1 MSGAVRTK
9 VWRGLA
15 LPRYVSGAGGGR
27 AMTSLLNAVL
37 PRRSGS
43 RPPQVQE
50 IEGKRKAESADP
62 DGLPS
67 TIVELK
73 KLKTQLTAAEKKLKE
88 ELGALQRELALKG
101 DESKAAEAAEKEG
114 EVAKKNAE
122 LTETQQKLQSVK
134 EKLAS
139 IQEANASAMRASKL
153 AAFTREQSEGLASEA
168 ERDAFFAPGN
178 DMTFEEAFEI
188 DAQEQQE
195 ADKKAK
201 AWAKENGGVTKDEW
215 RITQEGLTEETRP
228 VIRKQLKTLR
238 ERFDPAVYAQNLNTP
253 DGEIV
258 FVKAIYRVTL
268 KLGNE
273 YLKKGEAAQISVD
286 EQAAKVQ
293 AAEKKAAGNEED
305 PELLQERATLAMR
318 QAELRRL
325 QGVYSNLESVL
336 ATQRAVVENKQYLD
350 QEDALIRQEEEEA
363 AAAAAAAQSAQD
375 AKAAV
380 DRAAAEAKAERE
392 RARAAKAASKLTP
405 EQEARAKFDDKFKFM
420 TPAPGD
426 AEYAWY
432 RDTQTQYQAGRQQF
446 SDSFNPAEY
455 PLQPYTDEE
464 LNKIFPY
471 DGKKG
476 TPSAL
481 IKEAG
486 GVPKLL
492 EKYLPQA
499 EALLASES
507 VDPATAWKG
516 RPSPARM
523 AFILTQPAYLTDES
537 LTKDGYD
544 LLRQTKLR
552 SYGTA
557 ALFSNEFYE
566 IIEKPEVKD
575 HVNLSRATLLY
586 GEIKS
591 FTEGGLG
598 SKVLGSSN
606 GLWLMDDLLDP
617 LKAAIDSIDENA
629 EDARAEA
636 LDRIFTRLG
645 TQDKFKSIKAS
656 KDMFDKTD
664 QANHDTLA
672 MSVVAVIENE
682 RKRLLRELPARKAHF
697 DTWHRRYMQE
707 YERVAGLVK
716 QSAQKAREEAK
727 RRKQDAAID
736 PKERLKQ
743 LKENEEARN
752 KEMKD
757 LGAQIAALEKALNA
771 AQAGNNTSEA
781 KKLAAKKTKFLA
793 AFRKLE
799 SEQRES
805 DAQLNY
811 ERTLASLQAEVSD
824 ASAKIAAA
832 FITLDEAQKA
842 LQERLDQDQAQFNES
857 FDDVGASCSAEPG
870 QCGEVSTG
878 RLDRAYV
885 AWAEARGLVMPVNVL
900 NVESIRTRTY
910 NTSLDDELTQE
921 QHDHLFLT
929 ADEAFGSSEEGEEG
943 GMASEPPSPASEG
956 GPSSPALQDPQG
968 PGEGAADMAV
978 GSPAYASPIKGAEI
992 GVKQPTPSPVQVPD
1006 AERGGQRAIDEVE
1019 VYTTR
1024 PLAFN
1029 KGYARIVLREIL
1041 MELKK
1046 MHDYSLN
1053 TLKNG
1058 AARFVDLA
1066 AAIKG
1071 DYVNNPALREQKIDE
1086 TVDELLPFFEHMLR
1100 YRNTVLKA
1108 KEIQLEQELE
1118 IAVGI
1123 SERAPGEK
1131 AGSGAK
1137 GKQPAAAAA
1146 AGGESRESRKANR
1159 QARRF
1164 YDEQSSILTKH
1175 AVRNEWKVE
1184 AQRMLQ
1190 LQDGRIPGQLYSPQ
1204 PYFLPLRIAAPP
1216 RVGKSATALL
1226 TAAIAKRLGM
1236 KVMYSVSPNK
1246 RTPIQEMLGKIDSIG
1261 WGERGAAVKRSTRGA
1276 SNDGASTDNTLMNY
1290 RAYSIEDIPGR
1301 KASPDPADIDMIL
1314 YSSDVSDDAMRV
1326 GAILANWRLRDVLV
1340 FHIHDEA
1347 QSFAKAEKNDIVPAH
1362 LVDVPPPPLLQYL
1375 RHYYGNMYGLICNV
1389 TATHF
1394 PTLLEEDMWGF
1405 FGSVRQNVRRGLPVS
1420 ATMIQIGSEVG
1431 SRFLPMLPE
1440 ALRPFVPAGYM
1451 GVEYLRTWQAA
1462 PAPGKPKEDVYLQI
1476 GANHSAKMNQKGA
1489 EAALADG
1496 PEGLS
1501 ADELRAAQSMEVNAA
1516 KDAEERRKAAE
1527 RAARSGAAASAGR
1540 RRKKSTAIEEDLD
1553 GETDEQRKERAEEA
1567 LQDAQLTPLQLILG
1581 GDADGDGT
1589 PQSSALDTPPA
1600 PKTEDSDYS
1609 DSGSSDSEE
1618 ESEATKKRKGAKSK
1632 KPKRTKADIEREKQ
1646 RIRQL
1651 AEADLRNIGA
1661 HFQEWHGLEI
1671 EKDLNDIKQVA
1682 ATQGLAR
1689 HNIVPMHIG
1698 ALNNEISDTGM
1709 ASFVRYFGKAAH
1721 QNAVNAGI
1729 FGKTKTKKTPITA
1742 DASRYSCLFIL
1753 FTTAISTMDQVLMSN
1768 IQVVGEEGNN
1778 GRDKKAKT
1786 RLRAVKRKPVLDGE
1800 RAPSPLPP
1808 ESKTTAALCCIYSP
1822 VNNVATLDGEE
1833 PVFEVFLASS
1843 ADFAIREAANYKYQS
1858 FSTPVR
1864 RVSILGYGMLEAGLT
1879 VQVYIPPNEVEP
1891 IARTYCPKYLAL
1903 ATSAQ
1908 AALDAQ
1914 LQIAGRSFVEIK
1926 GQVAP
1931 TTEQWQVQMLGVKNA
1946 VKTLVEYSGM
1956 ESLLSKIKPVR
1967 MYQALKDPEVF
1978 DNSLIAKQKGKNKLG
1993 VVGVRRGDFGQILG
2007 LTAATAQKR
2016 ADEAEKRKAAK
2027 KAEEA
2032 SGSGGAGPSGTSP
2045 PPAPPPAPGAD
2056 MEVGARAASGASSA
2070 SVSVKWGRGGA

>member
-1 MSGAVRTK
+1 
-9 VWRGLA
+9 
-15 LPRYVSGAGGGR
+15 
-27 AMTSLLNAVL
+27 MTSLLNAVL

-50 IEGKRKAESADP
+50 IEGKRKMPEGGAGSDGGSSADP

-67 TIVELK
+67 TIGDLK
-73 KLKTQLTAAEKKLKE
+73 KLKTTLAATEKKLKE
-88 ELGALQRELALKG
+88 ELGALQGELLALKG
-101 DESKAAEAAEKEG
+101 DESRAAEVSAKEV
-114 EVAKKNAE
+114 EVATKNAE
-122 LTETQQKLQSVK
+122 LTETQQKLKSVQ

-153 AAFTREQSEGLASEA
+153 AAFTREQSEGLAPEA
-168 ERDAFFAPGN
+168 ERDAFFAPGK

-188 DAQEQQE
+188 DAREQQE

-201 AWAKENGGVTKDEW
+201 TWAKENGGVTKDEW
-215 RITQEGLTEETRP
+215 RTTQEGLTEEARP
-228 VIRKQLKTLR
+228 AIRKQLKTLR
-238 ERFDPAVYAQNLNTP
+238 ARFDPALYAQNLNTP

-273 YLKKGEAAQISVD
+273 YLKKGEAAQKFVD
-286 EQAAKVQ
+286 EQAEKVQ
-293 AAEKKAAGNEED
+293 AAQEKAAGNEED
-305 PELLQERATLAMR
+305 SELLQERATLEMR
-318 QAELRRL
+318 QAELKRL
-325 QGVYSNLESVL
+325 QTVYANLGSVL

-350 QEDALIRQEEEEA
+350 QEDALIRQEEE
-363 AAAAAAAQSAQD
+363 AAAAAAQSASL

-380 DRAAAEAKAERE
+380 DRAAAEAKAEKERAKAERE
-392 RARAAKAASKLTP
+392 RAKAAKAASKLTP

-432 RDTQTQYQAGRQQF
+432 RDTQTQYQTGRQQF
-446 SDSFNPAEY
+446 YDSFNPAEY

-464 LNKIFPY
+464 LNRIFPY

-486 GVPKLL
+486 GAPKLL
-492 EKYLPQA
+492 DKYLPEA
-499 EALLASES
+499 IALLESEGI
-507 VDPATAWKG
+507 DPAAAWKG

-523 AFILTQPAYLTDES
+523 AFILTKEAYLADES

-575 HVNLSRATLLY
+575 QVNLSRATLLY

-606 GLWLMDDLLDP
+606 GLWLMDDLLAP
-617 LKAAIDSIDENA
+617 LKAAMDSIADNADNA

-664 QANHDTLA
+664 PSNHDTLA
-672 MSVVAVIENE
+672 VAAMVVIENE

-697 DTWHRRYMQE
+697 DTWHRRYMEE

-716 QSAQKAREEAK
+716 QSAQKARQEAK

-757 LGAQIAALEKALNA
+757 LGDQLAALDKALNA
-771 AQAGNNTSEA
+771 AQAANNTSEA

-842 LQERLDQDQAQFNES
+842 LQERLDQDQAQFYES
-857 FDDVGASCSAEPG
+857 FEDVGASCSAEPG
-870 QCGEVSTG
+870 QCGEVSIG

-885 AWAEARGLVMPVNVL
+885 AWAEARGLVMPVNAL
-900 NVESIRTRTY
+900 NADASRTRTY

-921 QHDHLFLT
+921 QHDQLFLT

-956 GPSSPALQDPQG
+956 GPD
-968 PGEGAADMAV
+968 DMAL

-992 GVKQPTPSPVQVPD
+992 GVNQPTPSPVQVPD

-1041 MELKK
+1041 VELKK
-1046 MHDYSLN
+1046 MHDYSVD

-1071 DYVNNPALREQKIDE
+1071 DDVNNPALREQKIDE

-1100 YRNTVLKA
+1100 YRNTALKA

-1137 GKQPAAAAA
+1137 GKQPAEAAAA
-1146 AGGESRESRKANR
+1146 EGQSRESRKANR

-1164 YDEQSSILTKH
+1164 YDAQSSILTKR

-1314 YSSDVSDDAMRV
+1314 YSSDVADDAMRA

-1420 ATMIQIGSEVG
+1420 ATMIQIRSEVG

-1462 PAPGKPKEDVYLQI
+1462 PGPRQPKQDVYLQI

-1516 KDAEERRKAAE
+1516 KEAEEKRKAAE

-1553 GETDEQRKERAEEA
+1553 GETEEQRQQRAEEA

-1600 PKTEDSDYS
+1600 PKAEDSDYS

-1618 ESEATKKRKGAKSK
+1618 ESDATKTRKGAKGK
-1632 KPKRTKADIEREKQ
+1632 KPKRTKADIEQEKK

-1671 EKDLNDIKQVA
+1671 EKDLNEIKGVSG
-1682 ATQGLAR
+1682 TQGLAR

-1729 FGKTKTKKTPITA
+1729 FGRTKTKKTPTAA

-1786 RLRAVKRKPVLDGE
+1786 KLRAVKRKPFLAGE
-1800 RAPSPLPP
+1800 RPPSTLPP

-1822 VNNVATLDGEE
+1822 FNNVERLDSEE

-1843 ADFAIREAANYKYQS
+1843 ADFAIREAANNKYQG
-1858 FSTPVR
+1858 FSSPVR

-1879 VQVYIPPNEVEP
+1879 VQVYIAPNEVEP

-1956 ESLLSKIKPVR
+1956 ESLLSKIKPVS

-2032 SGSGGAGPSGTSP
+2032 GGAGGAGPSGLV
-2045 PPAPPPAPGAD
+2045 PPARLPAPAQPTGPGDGMDVDA
-2056 MEVGARAASGASSA
+2056 
-2070 SVSVKWGRGGA
+2070 